1 VNNRRVVVLRPRRVP
16 LPTAC
21 KVLFVA
27 ASQKGASKNLPSV
40 GPGVL
45 TVGEGDSFMRDGGM
59 ITFVIEG
66 RRVRFDIN
74 LAVAENA
81 GLKLSSKL
89 LSVARSLER

>member
-1 VNNRRVVVLRPRRVP
+1 M
-16 LPTAC
+16 
-21 KVLFVA
+21 FVA